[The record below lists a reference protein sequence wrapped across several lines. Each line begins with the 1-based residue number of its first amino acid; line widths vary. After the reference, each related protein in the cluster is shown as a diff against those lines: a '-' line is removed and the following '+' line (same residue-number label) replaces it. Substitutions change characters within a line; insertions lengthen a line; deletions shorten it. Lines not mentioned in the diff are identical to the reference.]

1 MNSKILIAFGTLAFA
16 SAAFADSLVFQADGL
31 GDFTLNA
38 GNLADCFAN
47 DPSRFRGFDLAM
59 VHNDLHGD
67 GISTDGFVTVMVAQT
82 MQGLAMFTLVDDQTQ
97 NGVNVLDS
105 SVGFESSVTSDSAM
119 LYVNDINQDVNSM
132 SSNSV
137 DGEFLWSQGSNGDG
151 LAWAGLGALDEM
163 SVSFS
168 DYGGEGLENGFQ
180 FVTWNG
186 EAWQVVA
193 TAGGFIEGG
202 FSFSATVI
210 PLPAALGMGLV
221 GLAAVAVRRR
231 RSQTA

>member
-1 MNSKILIAFGTLAFA
+1 MS
-16 SAAFADSLVFQADGL
+16 
-31 GDFTLNA
+31 
-38 GNLADCFAN
+38 
-47 DPSRFRGFDLAM
+47 
-59 VHNDLHGD
+59 
-67 GISTDGFVTVMVAQT
+67 
-82 MQGLAMFTLVDDQTQ
+82 
-97 NGVNVLDS
+97 
-105 SVGFESSVTSDSAM
+105 SDS
-119 LYVNDINQDVNSM
+119 VS
-132 SSNSV
+132 
-137 DGEFLWSQGSNGDG
+137 GEFLWSQHSNGDG

-168 DYGGEGLENGFQ
+168 EYGGEGLENGFQ

-231 RSQTA
+231 RSQIA